1 MLGPGPRPNEKLKKG
16 DFSKSLL
23 NISKDLKKYLW
34 PLIVAVILI
43 AFSVILQVIAPQ
55 YLKDLT
61 NEIANNSATN
71 NIDLAKVESIGIVLI
86 IFYLSIAISSYFSSF
101 IITTITQKYSQI
113 LRTQISKKINR
124 MPLRYFDTHQFG
136 DILSRLTNDVDQIGM
151 SLQQSLSMLIQSIL
165 MLVGVLIAMF
175 ATSWQMAL
183 TALSSLPLMAIFLV
197 IILKFA
203 SPMFIKR
210 SEEIGKVNSIVE
222 ENFSGQL
229 IIKVFNAE
237 ERVTAEFEKDNQEL
251 KKTMYLAQIYGGM
264 MMPIMSFISYF
275 AYAAIFVVGGLLLN
289 ANMGVSFGTISA
301 FMTYVNLFQS
311 PLSQIAQA
319 ANNLQ
324 TAAASSKRVYE
335 FLGEEELED
344 EENKEYK
351 LLTESNKNI
360 KGEVYFDHV
369 NFSYNK
375 DREII
380 HDFSCKVAPGMKVA
394 IVGPTGAGK
403 TTMVNLLERF
413 YELNNGH
420 IYIDNVDTKQMPRSE
435 IREIFGMVLQD
446 TWLFEGTLRENLVYN
461 TKGITDEKIYEVL
474 AEVGLTHYV
483 ESLPGGLDFVISEE
497 SNVSNG
503 QKQLITIARAML
515 KNAPLMI
522 LDEATSNVDT
532 RTEEVIQESMD
543 KITKGRTSFV
553 IAHRLSTIKNSDLIL
568 VMKEGNIVEQGTHNQ
583 LMELNGFYA
592 SLYNSQFAFE

>member
-43 AFSVILQVIAPQ
+43 AVSVILQVIAPQ

-86 IFYLSIAISSYFSSF
+86 VFYLSIAISSYFSSF

-351 LLTESNKNI
+351 LLTESNKNV
-360 KGEVYFDHV
+360 KGEVYFEHV

-515 KNAPLMI
+515 KNSPLMI